1 MLTAVDPLAK
11 IELAHLITLF
21 FTSRIVDDRAE
32 QPSNPPNSQDD
43 STQLTPKDRLLHQ
56 GESETAHYD
65 AVLSDPHPIPSEEQR
80 TVITKLPSGRTS
92 LPKGEPLPIGEA
104 LEGTVLEHFTLEEFI
119 GKGGMGA
126 VYRATDTKLSR
137 TVAVKVLSQNRT
149 DSGSLRRFTN
159 EAQSAARLDHP
170 NIARVYYVGED
181 RGWHFIAFE
190 YINGVNIR
198 DLVEHKGPLPLEEA
212 WSYVLQIADALVH
225 ASDRDVV
232 HRDIKPSNILVTNL
246 GTAKLVDMGLA
257 RLHHVENDDSDV
269 TASGI
274 TLGTFDYISPE
285 QARDPRGTDVRSDIY
300 SLGCTLYYMLTGIAP
315 YPTGTVLQK
324 LLSHSSD
331 PPPNPKVYRNDLDEG
346 SIKILHKMLEKRPD
360 DRYPKPADVINDII
374 QLAGQLGLQVD
385 RVGRQWMGTRTATPF
400 KWQTQLSW
408 LVPIMALL
416 VTTFSIH
423 QINRPVAD
431 LVIAAPTFSTTPYQ
445 SPADPK
451 VPNIDAGTQK
461 TAPAAAD
468 HLQDQTETSTN
479 SSDFQTVV
487 VGIPENTLPDSM
499 VAVNSLELAVSL
511 LAEDEDIGAIEI
523 WEDIEMPVEGLT
535 LDLASNLN
543 HPLVIRGKAEERP
556 TLRITLSESSLET
569 TVPAFIDVY
578 GGQITFENLNI
589 NFTLPEEFR
598 QGWSLF
604 RLNGLAS
611 FNLIKSIITVLPPE
625 DIANQKPV
633 NVAVFDCVARTTD
646 PESPDS
652 TSPNAEH
659 ALVIDITDAF
669 LRGPIQLLRNRH
681 QFGVTLTWTN
691 GLFISP
697 DWLLSVTESTSNL
710 SSIGLNLTNLT
721 CYAGAG
727 LLNFPV
733 PDTDGFILG
742 DLHFNDCIFST
753 ELGNPLFV
761 ISHPVQETQNNVP
774 LMMNGQNNGFYQSVV
789 ILEQHFV
796 DDLGESEQFTL
807 DQLNLELQ
815 TDTAPEW
822 YNLKDSDAIVR
833 WATPQVPPAGVPSHQ
848 QTIDHYRLDDFVEQQ
863 RGLNPVHPGVPD

>member
-1 MLTAVDPLAK
+1 MD
-11 IELAHLITLF
+11 E
-21 FTSRIVDDRAE
+21 RAE
-32 QPSNPPNSQDD
+32 HPSNHSNSQDD
-43 STQLTPKDRLLHQ
+43 STQLTPKDRRLHQ
-56 GESETAHYD
+56 GDSETAHYD
-65 AVLSDPHPIPSEEQR
+65 AVLSNPDPIPSEEQR
-80 TVITKLPSGRTS
+80 TVITKRPSGQAS
-92 LPKGEPLPIGEA
+92 LAKVEPVSIGEG
-104 LEGTVLEHFTLEEFI
+104 LEGTHLEHFTLEEFI

-149 DSGSLRRFTN
+149 DSESLRRFTN

-225 ASDRDVV
+225 ASERDVV
-232 HRDIKPSNILVTNL
+232 HRDIKPSNILVTNQ

-257 RLHHVENDDSDV
+257 RLHHVEKDDSDV

-285 QARDPRGTDVRSDIY
+285 QARDPRSTDVRSDIY

-346 SIKILHKMLEKRPD
+346 SIKILHKMLAKRPD
-360 DRYPKPADVINDII
+360 DRYPKPADVIDDII

-385 RVGRQWMGTRTATPF
+385 RAGLQWMGSRPATPF

-408 LVPIMALL
+408 LMPVMALL

-431 LVIAAPTFSTTPYQ
+431 LVIAAPTFSTAPYQ
-445 SPADPK
+445 SP
-451 VPNIDAGTQK
+451 VESYEPNSDEGTRN
-461 TAPAAAD
+461 TAPAPAD
-468 HLQDQTETSTN
+468 DFQNQTEAPN
-479 SSDFQTVV
+479 DSSDFQTVV

-511 LAEDEDIGAIEI
+511 LAEDEAIGAIEI
-523 WEDIEMPVEGLT
+523 WGDIEVPIEGLT
-535 LDLASNLN
+535 LELGGNLN
-543 HPLVIRGKAEERP
+543 HPLVIRGKAEQRS
-556 TLRITLSESSLET
+556 TLRITLSESALET
-569 TVPAFIDVY
+569 NVPAFIDVF

-589 NFTLPEEFR
+589 IFTLPEEFR

-604 RLNGLAS
+604 RLNGLSS
-611 FNLIKSIITVLPPE
+611 FNLVSSIITVLPPE
-625 DIANQKPV
+625 DPANQQPV
-633 NVAVFDCVARTTD
+633 NVAVFDCVSSKSTPQSSNTT
-646 PESPDS
+646 SQN
-652 TSPNAEH
+652 TEH
-659 ALVIDITDAF
+659 ALLIDISDVF
-669 LRGPIQLLRNRH
+669 LRGPIHLLRNRH
-681 QFGVTLTWTN
+681 QLGVNLTWTN

-697 DWLLSVTESTSNL
+697 DWLFSVSESASSL
-710 SSIGLNLTNLT
+710 SSIGLSLTNVT

-727 LLNFPV
+727 LLRLPV
-733 PDTDGFILG
+733 ADTVGLILA
-742 DLHFNDCIFST
+742 DLHFNDCIFAT
-753 ELGNPLFV
+753 ALGNPLLV
-761 ISHPVQETQNNVP
+761 ISHPVQETQINVP
-774 LMMNGQNNGFYQSVV
+774 LSINGQNNGFYQSVV

-796 DDLGESEQFTL
+796 DDLGDSQQFTL
-807 DQLNLELQ
+807 DRLNLELQ

-822 YNLKDSDAIVR
+822 YNLKDSDAMVR
-833 WATPQVPPAGVPSHQ
+833 WANPQVPPAAVPSHQ
-848 QTIDHYRLDDFVEQQ
+848 QTLDHYRLDDFAEQK
-863 RGLNPVHPGVPD
+863 RGINPESPGFPD

>member
-1 MLTAVDPLAK
+1 M
-11 IELAHLITLF
+11 
-21 FTSRIVDDRAE
+21 
-32 QPSNPPNSQDD
+32 
-43 STQLTPKDRLLHQ
+43 
-56 GESETAHYD
+56 
-65 AVLSDPHPIPSEEQR
+65 PIA
-80 TVITKLPSGRTS
+80 
-92 LPKGEPLPIGEA
+92 EA

-232 HRDIKPSNILVTNL
+232 HRDIKPSNILVTNQ

-285 QARDPRGTDVRSDIY
+285 QARDPRSTDVRSDIY

-461 TAPAAAD
+461 TC
-468 HLQDQTETSTN
+468 
-479 SSDFQTVV
+479 
-487 VGIPENTLPDSM
+487 
-499 VAVNSLELAVSL
+499 L
-511 LAEDEDIGAIEI
+511 L
-523 WEDIEMPVEGLT
+523 
-535 LDLASNLN
+535 
-543 HPLVIRGKAEERP
+543 
-556 TLRITLSESSLET
+556 
-569 TVPAFIDVY
+569 Y
-578 GGQITFENLNI
+578 
-589 NFTLPEEFR
+589 
-598 QGWSLF
+598 
-604 RLNGLAS
+604 
-611 FNLIKSIITVLPPE
+611 
-625 DIANQKPV
+625 
-633 NVAVFDCVARTTD
+633 
-646 PESPDS
+646 
-652 TSPNAEH
+652 TSP
-659 ALVIDITDAF
+659 
-669 LRGPIQLLRNRH
+669 
-681 QFGVTLTWTN
+681 
-691 GLFISP
+691 SP
-697 DWLLSVTESTSNL
+697 RD
-710 SSIGLNLTNLT
+710 
-721 CYAGAG
+721 
-727 LLNFPV
+727 
-733 PDTDGFILG
+733 
-742 DLHFNDCIFST
+742 
-753 ELGNPLFV
+753 
-761 ISHPVQETQNNVP
+761 
-774 LMMNGQNNGFYQSVV
+774 
-789 ILEQHFV
+789 
-796 DDLGESEQFTL
+796 
-807 DQLNLELQ
+807 
-815 TDTAPEW
+815 
-822 YNLKDSDAIVR
+822 
-833 WATPQVPPAGVPSHQ
+833 
-848 QTIDHYRLDDFVEQQ
+848 Q
-863 RGLNPVHPGVPD
+863 RGARMPGCG